1 MIEKNIELLNQAN
14 KLFLKKLFRDS
25 IPLYDEI
32 LKSEPENIDVINNKG
47 YALSKMKNYD
57 DAISCYDKGLE
68 IKPTEKCLLINKISS
83 LRKKGKF
90 EDALE
95 LCDLILEDNSTEN
108 VALYHK
114 LRILYSMKK
123 FQESINICNELLKSY
138 PDNGDVLFDKSCNHA
153 ALGEV
158 SACMLNLKLA
168 IDVSNKFK
176 NNAKKNNVF
185 ESLKDQDVFLELVK

>member
-1 MIEKNIELLNQAN
+1 MNNKNTGLLNEAN

-25 IPLYDEI
+25 LPIYNEI

-57 DAISCYDKGLE
+57 EAIACYDQWLK
-68 IKPTEKCLLINKISS
+68 INSNEKCLLINKISA
-83 LRKKGKF
+83 LRKKGSL

-95 LCDLILEDNSTEN
+95 LCNLILNDNSSEN

-123 FQESINICNELLKSY
+123 FKDSINICDNLLELY
-138 PDNGDVLFDKSCNHA
+138 PNNADVLFDKSCNYA
-153 ALGEV
+153 SLGEI
-158 SACMLNLKLA
+158 SSCISNLKLA
-168 IDVSNKFK
+168 IDVSSKFK
-176 NNAKKNNVF
+176 VNAKKNNVF
-185 ESLKDQDVFLELVK
+185 ESLKNNEKFLELVK